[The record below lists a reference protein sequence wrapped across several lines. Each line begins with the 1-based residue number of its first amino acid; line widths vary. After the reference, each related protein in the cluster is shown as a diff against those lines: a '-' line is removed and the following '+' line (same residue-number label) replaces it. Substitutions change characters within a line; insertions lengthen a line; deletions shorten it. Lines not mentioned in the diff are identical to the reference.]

1 VRLLAAVVAVVGA
14 AVALSGCSP
23 PVEPGTVLM
32 SGGNSYTPAEVTVQ
46 AGENLEFRN
55 ESGAAHSVTAYD
67 EGIPSDAA
75 YFSSGNFNSEEAAR
89 EGVGATLIKPD
100 DSFEIV
106 LDEPGTY
113 RYFCIPHESQGMKGS
128 ITVE

>member
-1 VRLLAAVVAVVGA
+1 VRLLAAKVAVVGA
-14 AVALSGCSP
+14 VVALSGCSP
-23 PVEPGTVLM
+23 SVEPGTVLM
-32 SGGNSYTPAEVTVQ
+32 TGGNSFTPGEVTVK

-55 ESGAAHSVTAYD
+55 DSGAAHSVTAYD
-67 EGIPSDAA
+67 DGVPEGAE
-75 YFSSGNFNSEEAAR
+75 YFSSGNFKDEAAAR
-89 EGVGATLIKPD
+89 ESVGATLIKPD
-100 DSFEIV
+100 DTYELT

>member
-1 VRLLAAVVAVVGA
+1 MRFVAAIVVAAGA
-14 AVALSGCSP
+14 SVALSGCSP
-23 PVEPGTVLM
+23 SVEPGTVLM
-32 SGGNSYTPAEVTVQ
+32 AGGNSFTPAEVTVEV
-46 AGENLEFRN
+46 GENLEFRN

-67 EGIPSDAA
+67 DGVPGGAE
-75 YFSSGNFNSEEAAR
+75 YFSSGNFKDEGAAR
-89 EGVGATLIKPD
+89 EGVAATLIKPD
-100 DSFEIV
+100 DSFEII

>member
-1 VRLLAAVVAVVGA
+1 MRFLAAVVVIVGA

-23 PVEPGTVLM
+23 SVEPGTVLM
-32 SGGNSYTPAEVTVQ
+32 TGGNTFTPAEVNVK
-46 AGENLEFRN
+46 AGEKLEFRN

-67 EGIPSDAA
+67 DGVPRNAE
-75 YFSSGNFNSEEAAR
+75 YFSSGNFNNEEAAR

-100 DSFEIV
+100 DSFEIT